1 MARESLE
8 KSGIIENLSKEK
20 IANAV
25 KTARKEAAQKYS
37 LIIAKESKANK
48 DTISVCDIMKT
59 NTSEVIKKM
68 QSQMLLRMELLSDL
82 YMKYLHSLDDLYGTC
97 YIAEKEFFDKLPID
111 KDTLEMWDSY
121 WKTWK
126 QLLFLRMDA
135 ASEFERGYVKVRK
148 STVDSYDS
156 YMHLW
161 MQSYAKS
168 LAQINTF
175 MNKYNPKTK

>member
-8 KSGIIENLSKEK
+8 KSEIMKNLSKEK
-20 IANAV
+20 IAKAV
-25 KTARKEAAQKYS
+25 KTARKEA
-37 LIIAKESKANK
+37 ESKDK

-135 ASEFERGYVKVRK
+135 ASEFERGYVRVRK
-148 STVDSYDS
+148 STIDSYDN

-161 MQSYAKS
+161 MESYAKS
-168 LAQINTF
+168 LAQINTI
-175 MNKYNPKTK
+175 MDKYNPKTK

>member
-1 MARESLE
+1 MAREAIE

-20 IANAV
+20 ISKAV
-25 KTARKEAAQKYS
+25 KTARKEA
-37 LIIAKESKANK
+37 ESKDDK

-111 KDTLEMWDSY
+111 KDTLQMWDSY

-126 QLLFLRMDA
+126 QLLFRQMDA
-135 ASEFERGYVKVRK
+135 ASEFERGYVRVRK
-148 STVDSYDS
+148 STIDS
-156 YMHLW
+156 
-161 MQSYAKS
+161 
-168 LAQINTF
+168 
-175 MNKYNPKTK
+175 